1 MAIQSKPIKSI
12 DYNEIFF
19 VTINGYT
26 NYQIS
31 PNGDVKNI
39 KTNKILKPFLR
50 RDYYCV
56 RLCKNGIVKNKY
68 IHQLVA
74 DAFLDKPNENSIVD
88 HINNIKTDNRLENLR
103 LVTQSENTRNKSKH
117 YNVNYQFVNELPSN
131 SLHIKHIKDNDITV
145 VGLYFNKIT
154 NEFYIKMTNNK
165 YRIMYKNPNK
175 KSYFIQFS
183 FNGKH
188 LTYSFNQ
195 LKREYNDYFN

>member
-117 YNVNYQFVNELPSN
+117 YNVNYQFVNEIPSN
-131 SLHIKHIKDNDITV
+131 SLHITQFKDNDITDI
-145 VGLYFNKIT
+145 GLYFNKQT
-154 NEFYIKMTNNK
+154 NDFYLKTADNK
-165 YRIMYKNPNK
+165 YKIMYKNKNGN
-175 KSYFIQFS
+175 SYQIRFRFKDKQI
-183 FNGKH
+183 N
-188 LTYSFNQ
+188 YSPKQ
-195 LKREYNDYFN
+195 MKRNYPDYFN